1 MIANWSDIEVPQVI
15 KTENEEILV
24 GDNLKVEFGIMG
36 IFLAAFVGFLIGT
49 LIEHSPGGGGFQ
61 IIGGLIGAMVAI
73 TVLAL
78 GEALKDEKTR

>member
-1 MIANWSDIEVPQVI
+1 MITNWSNIEVPQVI

-49 LIEHSPGGGGFQ
+49 LIEHPPGGGGFQ
-61 IIGGLIGAMVAI
+61 VIGALIGAMVAI

-78 GEALKDEKTR
+78 GEALKDGKAR